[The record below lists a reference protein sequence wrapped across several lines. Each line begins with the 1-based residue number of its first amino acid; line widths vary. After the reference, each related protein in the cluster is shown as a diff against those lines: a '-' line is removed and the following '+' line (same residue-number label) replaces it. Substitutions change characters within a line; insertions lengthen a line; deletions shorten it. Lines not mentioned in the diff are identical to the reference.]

1 MLDFRIFL
9 GSNYLRYTPGGQKQL
24 EKYLQQTEHR
34 CLLPMFFF
42 SLSWRRLLNLSWRRL
57 GAPVL
62 ETLQEIIL
70 NRSQHT
76 PLELNPTACQTFT
89 FLMRSNNL
97 RNTPAMLA
105 KNQLTD
111 PLPAVSPNTIQENR
125 GAKQSKQ
132 HADYTV

>member
-1 MLDFRIFL
+1 MIISSGALGRQAGRLGIPWGLAPATLLFTSSLELDPTAFQTFAFFL

-24 EKYLQQTEHR
+24 EEYLQFAEHR
-34 CLLPMFFF
+34 CSLPMFFF

-76 PLELNPTACQTFT
+76 PLELYPTAC
-89 FLMRSNNL
+89 
-97 RNTPAMLA
+97 
-105 KNQLTD
+105 
-111 PLPAVSPNTIQENR
+111 
-125 GAKQSKQ
+125 
-132 HADYTV
+132 